1 MEILSRIWGSMHNI
15 LNLDALLKQA
25 MEADVAALRQFLTT
39 NPGQPL
45 VATGSG
51 GAESVAD
58 FAALLYGANGGLATA
73 VSPYT
78 LNAYS
83 DEALKTAKLLLVSK
97 GGHNNDIVFAAKR
110 GLAVNPDGTAS
121 FTLYTGDRNEVR
133 KLFVKT
139 GSAQSFDIPGLSVHD
154 AFISTQT
161 PVMYFALLCRAFDPG
176 VDLSKYRTAP
186 KVPYRLERNDG
197 TALSPADFKEV
208 RTLVVLHGSWSRPVA
223 ANLEGKLFESGLCPS
238 CVVDFRNYCHGRFI
252 FTSAHLEDSAV
263 VMFVSPR
270 EKDIAARTRKF
281 LPASTKLVLIETEA
295 DAPEASLDLLI
306 RSSAFFFDLCGVTG
320 TNWVSP
326 KNPGKI
332 DKRQPMWVPFMA
344 ELKRNGPLRL

>member
-25 MEADVAALRQFLTT
+25 MEADVSALRQFFTT

-45 VATGSG
+45 VATGSS
-51 GAESVAD
+51 GAEPVAD

-121 FTLYTGDRNEVR
+121 FTLYTGDRNGVR
-133 KLFVKT
+133 KLFVKA
-139 GSAQSFDIPGLSVHD
+139 GSAQSFDIPSLSVHD

-186 KVPYRLERNDG
+186 AVPYRLERNDG

-208 RTLVVLHGSWSRPVA
+208 RTLVVLHGSWGRPVA